1 MPAMIYFPQSKVFRC
16 YGDVLEE
23 LDEVV
28 MDSSMRNKGAI
39 ALRVPGARAFTIKEN
54 RNVI

>member
-1 MPAMIYFPQSKVFRC
+1 MTAMIYFPQSKVFRC

-39 ALRVPGARAFTIKEN
+39 VLRVPGA
-54 RNVI
+54 